1 MDMQA
6 SQREN
11 NMRSALSTGTRKFV
25 FEIKRLCPEE
35 DQMRSG
41 NMKTRLLLV
50 DDHAV
55 VRSGLRM
62 LLGSHA
68 ELEIAGEAGTAED
81 ALQKAGELRPDL
93 ILMDIGLP
101 DKTGI
106 EATREIKRNFPDVR
120 ILALTIHEDEEYF
133 FQMLDAG
140 ASGYVPKRAAPEEL
154 LSAIRVAAAGEVYLY
169 PSMAKLL
176 VRDFLNI
183 ERPAGERPNLDGLTD
198 REREVLTHLAE
209 GVSNDE
215 IAVTL
220 VISPRTVERHREN
233 IMRKLNLHSRS
244 ELVRYAIRKGI
255 IKA

>member
-1 MDMQA
+1 M
-6 SQREN
+6 
-11 NMRSALSTGTRKFV
+11 T
-25 FEIKRLCPEE
+25 I
-35 DQMRSG
+35 
-41 NMKTRLLLV
+41 RLLLV

-55 VRSGLRM
+55 VRSGLKM
-62 LLGSHA
+62 LLGGQK
-68 ELEIAGEAGTAED
+68 EMEIVGEAGSAAE
-81 ALQKAGELRPDL
+81 ALAETERVKPTV

-106 EATREIKRNFPDVR
+106 EATREIKKKFPDVN
-120 ILALTIHEDEEYF
+120 IVALTIHEDEEYF

-154 LSAIRVAAAGEVYLY
+154 ITAINAAAIGEVYLY
-169 PSMAKLL
+169 PSLAKLL
-176 VRDFLNI
+176 VRDFFNS
-183 ERPAGERPNLDGLTD
+183 ERTADEKVNLDGLTD

-209 GVSNDE
+209 GASNTE
-215 IAVTL
+215 IATVL
-220 VISPRTVERHREN
+220 VISPKTVERHREN

>member
-1 MDMQA
+1 M
-6 SQREN
+6 
-11 NMRSALSTGTRKFV
+11 T
-25 FEIKRLCPEE
+25 I
-35 DQMRSG
+35 
-41 NMKTRLLLV
+41 RLLLV

-55 VRSGLRM
+55 VRSGLKM
-62 LLGSHA
+62 LLGGQK
-68 ELEIAGEAGTAED
+68 EMEIVGEAGSAAE
-81 ALQKAGELRPDL
+81 ALAETERVKPTV

-106 EATREIKRNFPDVR
+106 EATREIKKKFPDVN
-120 ILALTIHEDEEYF
+120 IVALTIHEDEEYF

-154 LSAIRVAAAGEVYLY
+154 ITAINAAAIGEVYLY
-169 PSMAKLL
+169 PSLAKLL
-176 VRDFLNI
+176 VRDFFNS
-183 ERPAGERPNLDGLTD
+183 ERTADEKVNLDGLTD

-209 GVSNDE
+209 GASNTE
-215 IAVTL
+215 IATAL
-220 VISPRTVERHREN
+220 VISPKTVERHREN